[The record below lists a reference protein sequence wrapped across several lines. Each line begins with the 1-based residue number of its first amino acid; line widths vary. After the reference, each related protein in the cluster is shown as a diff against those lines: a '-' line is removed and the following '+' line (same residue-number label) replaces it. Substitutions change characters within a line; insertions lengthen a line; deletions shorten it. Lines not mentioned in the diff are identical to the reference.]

1 MTVACYKDYSLQVS
15 YSAQAYWAMEGA
27 DPLNQPD
34 STTGPALVKSSGT
47 NAHFSKQPGLIGQCE
62 QIHDLG
68 LVFDELATADDVA
81 LKFSG
86 TGFTFVAWVNF
97 QIILPML
104 PGGNNFALSYDFD
117 QNAINYNA
125 SMVNTGAGN
134 WTATFNGFTLL
145 TRPSAAGW
153 HFLVLTL
160 DMAAATLGFDIDQTG
175 AIFSPIFPPAPGPN
189 VSGLV
194 SLSVTLINL
203 GQEVIVQFD
212 EVGLFNRVLTAAQ
225 LNYLYHGGA
234 GRTWPISL
242 P

>member
-27 DPLNQPD
+27 DPLNQLD

-62 QIHDLG
+62 QIHDVG
-68 LVFDELATADDVA
+68 AVTDELQTADDPA

-86 TGFTFVAWVNF
+86 FGFTIVAWINF
-97 QIILPML
+97 QVVAPMF
-104 PGGNNFALSYDFD
+104 GVSTFGLSYDFD
-117 QNAINYNA
+117 QNGINYNA
-125 SMVNTGAGN
+125 SVLNYGTGN
-134 WTATFNGFTLL
+134 WTATFNGFPLL

-160 DMAAATLGFDIDQTG
+160 NIAAATLGFDIDQTG

-194 SLSVTLINL
+194 VAYASLINPAE
-203 GQEVIVQFD
+203 EVIVQFD